1 MIRNLALSFGIRLST
16 SEPRP
21 FLLSEG
27 EGCVGFMVW
36 TQKSSNKLKGDDGN
50 LEQVKFPCV
59 IFNVFPQY
67 MIR

>member
-21 FLLSEG
+21 FLLSES

-36 TQKSSNKLKGDDGN
+36 TEKTGNNKLKGDDGN

-59 IFNVFPQY
+59 I
-67 MIR
+67 